1 MQIRDINRLLLI
13 NVSSIACIAALA
25 APAQAQTALAGAENS
40 APMLYEQSAQ
50 SRPVMVEDAPSI
62 VIRDDLTL
70 DDPPP
75 VGVFDNIVDVTG
87 VGQMTT
93 RPDQNTFGLG
103 LCTGTLINP
112 RTVIFAAHCVN
123 DQAAESYGF
132 ATGGTAI
139 AFGFSAD
146 NLPAVRR
153 WVGLDGGAANQTDV
167 DFNIYNVEQ
176 VWYDERSVP
185 LGFLEADVALATL
198 DTHADGVPTWTLLFS
213 PLREETHGVING
225 YGARGLGPDGSNL
238 GIDFRRR
245 IAENMI
251 SSASSL
257 DDRNNFLFGPDDPAL
272 PQTLYNTDFDSPDG
286 EAVFDPENGRF
297 DFDLYDGAALPR
309 EGTTAGGDSGSAL
322 VADELF
328 DIPVITSVLSGGS
341 RFFGSEDDPN
351 PELTFQPFSS
361 YGTQSFY
368 QPLYLFWDQIVAN
381 NSYVYA
387 SSRTGTRNWMNPRHW
402 VQDMDPSYGISVD
415 GELVNALPG
424 FEAQG
429 VTGDTPKFGN
439 VCFLDD
445 CLDLSTLSVD
455 FDEGTPNSVFIEGGP
470 GSRNFVPNN
479 VVADPS
485 AGVRARYYEVTLA
498 AAGATRLR
506 DDVTIDR
513 LNLEGAARLDI
524 RRRGNLKVWGD
535 YTQTGGWLD
544 LRGTLTTGEAFLGA
558 GLLTGTG
565 LFDPTFLTSVN
576 GSIAPG
582 LDFGDTGKLT
592 IAGDVILAS
601 GTLSIFDVGRSGNDK
616 LAVLG
621 DDDNPGIISL
631 GGTAAVI
638 NAFGRNSARFGQT
651 FEIITA
657 EGGVENTFDDVVGRI
672 GVLYPE
678 LIYGPDNVT
687 ARMRAIRFSDFFG
700 SNGVSNPFSL
710 AFGNALDGARR
721 NSYNDLADV
730 YGLIDVMEV
739 GQLNATFQSLS
750 ATQAGRTT
758 TLDQQQ
764 GYAMRSLVSDRLSLL
779 SAKQGVKGKIR
790 IIGAPGVLN
799 NRHLT
804 NSTAS
809 QMSFAGN
816 YQSSDWNAVALPE
829 NMSGFMSAGYNQSA
843 LAFSG
848 NGTEDQ
854 QGSWHIAM
862 GLEFALDD
870 RTNFGTAFGYAD
882 GAQQVGG
889 SLANVETNQASVYGS
904 YDLGRSFYLGG
915 QASIGYSRI
924 DSTSRLSAGLSQNNL
939 NTNSLTFATEIEAGY
954 NIDMDGLTLTPRASI
969 GYSSYAVSG
978 FRDGAGDL
986 ALAVDD
992 ISRSGVDAKV
1002 GLKLSGSSKLG
1013 FASGWSFHPEM
1024 KVDYVNRLS
1033 GNDTNFLVRFLD
1045 AENVALALPIGLQD
1059 SSYGEVKGGFQFTNG
1074 PLSIGGALESR
1085 IGQQIYR
1092 DDRAVVNMSVRF

>member
-1 MQIRDINRLLLI
+1 MQIRSSTQFLLI
-13 NVSSIACIAALA
+13 SASSIACIAAIA
-25 APAQAQTALAGAENS
+25 APVHAQTALTIADD
-40 APMLYEQSAQ
+40 SAQ
-50 SRPVMVEDAPSI
+50 SRPVLVENAPKI

-87 VGQMTT
+87 VGQMTV
-93 RPDQNTFGLG
+93 RPDQNTTSLG

-123 DQAAESYGF
+123 SQAANSYGF

-153 WVGLDGGAANQTDV
+153 WVGLDGGIANQTDV

-176 VWYDERSVP
+176 VWYDERSLA
-185 LGFLEADVALATL
+185 LGQELSFLEADVALATL

-213 PLREETHGVING
+213 PLTEETHGVING
-225 YGARGLGPDGSNL
+225 YGARGLGANGSDL

-257 DDRNNFLFGPDDPAL
+257 DDRNNFLFGPGDPNL
-272 PQTLYNTDFDSPDG
+272 PQTLYNTDFDSPAGQD
-286 EAVFDPENGRF
+286 AFDDTNGLF

-328 DIPVITSVLSGGS
+328 DKPVITSVLSGGS
-341 RFFGSEDDPN
+341 RFFGDDPN
-351 PELTFQPFSS
+351 DPLTFQQFSS

-387 SSRTGTRNWMNPRHW
+387 SSRSGTRNWLNPRHW
-402 VQDMDPSYGISVD
+402 MQDMDPNYGISVE

-424 FEAQG
+424 FEAPG

-439 VCFLDD
+439 ICFLDD
-445 CLDLSTLSVD
+445 CLDLSTLSVE
-455 FDEGTPNSVFIEGGP
+455 FDEGTPNSVSIEGGP

-485 AGVRARYYEVTLA
+485 ADVRARYFEVTLA
-498 AAGATRLR
+498 ASGATRLR

-513 LNLEGAARLDI
+513 LNIEGAARLDI

-544 LRGTLTTGEAFLGA
+544 LRGTLTTGEAFLGT
-558 GLLTGTG
+558 GLLTGDG
-565 LFDPTFLTSVN
+565 FFDPTYLTSVN

-582 LDFGDTGKLT
+582 RDFGDTGTLT

-616 LAVLG
+616 LVVIG
-621 DDDNPGIISL
+621 DADNDGIISL

-638 NAFGRNSARFGQT
+638 NEFGRASARFGQT
-651 FEIITA
+651 FEIVTA
-657 EGGVENTFDDVVGRI
+657 EGGVENAFDDVVGRI

-678 LIYGPDNVT
+678 LIYGPNNVT
-687 ARMRAIRFSDFFG
+687 ARMRVIRFSDFFN
-700 SNGVSNPFSL
+700 SNGVTNPFSL
-710 AFGNALDGARR
+710 AFGNALDSARGS
-721 NSYNDLADV
+721 SYSDLADV
-730 YGLIDVMEV
+730 YGLIDVMEA
-739 GQLNATFQSLS
+739 GELNATFQSLS

-764 GYAMRSLVSDRLSLL
+764 VSAMRSLVSDRLSLL
-779 SAKQGVKGKIR
+779 GATQGVKGKIR

-799 NRHLT
+799 SRGLT
-804 NSTAS
+804 NSSAS
-809 QMSFAGN
+809 QLSFAGN
-816 YQSSDWNAVALPE
+816 YQSSSWNAVQLPE
-829 NMSGFMSAGYNQSA
+829 NMSGFMSAGYNQST
-843 LAFSG
+843 LAFGG
-848 NGTEDQ
+848 NGSQDR

-862 GLEFALDD
+862 GLEFGLND
-870 RTNFGTAFGYAD
+870 RTTLGTAFGYAD
-882 GAQQVGG
+882 GAQQVSG
-889 SLANVETNQASVYGS
+889 SLANVETNQASVYGN
-904 YDLGRSFYLGG
+904 YRLGGNFYIGG
-915 QASIGYSRI
+915 QASMSHSRI
-924 DSTSRLSAGLSQNNL
+924 GSESRITGGTSLSNL
-939 NTNSLTFATEIEAGY
+939 NTNSLAFASEIEVGY
-954 NIDMDGLTLTPRASI
+954 NIDMDGLLLTPRASI
-969 GYSSYAVSG
+969 GYSSYNVDG
-978 FRDGAGDL
+978 FRDNAGSL
-986 ALAVDD
+986 AMAVDE
-992 ISRSGVDAKV
+992 ISRSGLEAKV
-1002 GLKLSGSSKLG
+1002 GLKISGSTKMG
-1013 FASGWSFHPEM
+1013 YASGWSFQPEM
-1024 KVDYVNRLS
+1024 KLDYVNRIS
-1033 GNDTNFLVRFLD
+1033 GNDTNFSVRFLD
-1045 AENVALALPIGLQD
+1045 AENLPFALPIGLQD
-1059 SSYGEVKGGFQFTNG
+1059 ASYGEVKGGFSLTNG
-1074 PLSIGGALESR
+1074 PLSFGAAVESR

-1092 DDRAVVNMSVRF
+1092 DDRAVVNMAVRF

>member
-1 MQIRDINRLLLI
+1 MSSFIFARSLF
-13 NVSSIACIAALA
+13 VTASSIACVAALA
-25 APAQAQTALAGAENS
+25 VPAHAQSTSPAADEA
-40 APMLYEQSAQ
+40 AH
-50 SRPVMVEDAPSI
+50 SRPVAVENEAHI

-75 VGVFDNIVDVTG
+75 TGVFDNSVDVTG
-87 VGQMTT
+87 VGQMTV
-93 RPDQNTFGLG
+93 RGDQNSFGLG

-112 RTVIFAAHCVN
+112 RTVLFAAHCVN
-123 DQAAESYGF
+123 SRDADDYGF
-132 ATGGTAI
+132 ASGGTAI

-153 WVGLDGGAANQTDV
+153 WVGLDDGVANETDV

-198 DTHADGVPTWTLLFS
+198 DTHADGVPTWTVLFS

-225 YGARGLGPDGSNL
+225 YGARGLGPDGANL

-257 DDRNNFLFGPDDPAL
+257 DDRNNFLFGPGDPAL

-286 EAVFDPENGRF
+286 EAVFDSENGRF

-322 VADELF
+322 VADELY
-328 DIPVITSVLSGGS
+328 DKPVITSVLSGGS
-341 RFFGSEDDPN
+341 RFFGAEDDPDPAN
-351 PELTFQPFSS
+351 TFQPFSS

-381 NSYVYA
+381 NAYVYA
-387 SSRTGTRNWMNPRHW
+387 SSRAGTRNWLNPRHW
-402 VQDMDPSYGISVD
+402 VQDIDPNYAIDVD

-424 FEAQG
+424 FEAPG

-445 CLDLSTLSVD
+445 CQDLSTLSVEL
-455 FDEGTPNSVFIEGGP
+455 DEGAPNSVFIEGGP

-485 AGVRARYYEVTLA
+485 AGIRARYYEVTLA
-498 AAGATRLR
+498 ARGATRLR

-513 LNLEGAARLDI
+513 LSIEGAARLDI

-544 LRGTLTTGEAFLGA
+544 LRGTLTTGEAFLGV
-558 GLLTGTG
+558 GLLTGDG

-582 LDFGDTGKLT
+582 RNFGDTGTLT
-592 IAGDVILAS
+592 VAGDVILAS
-601 GTLSIFDVGRSGNDK
+601 GTLSIFDVGRRGGDK
-616 LAVLG
+616 LAVIG
-621 DDDNPGIISL
+621 DSDNPGIISL

-638 NAFGRNSARFGQT
+638 NKFGRASARFGQT
-651 FEIITA
+651 FEIVTA
-657 EGGVENTFDDVVGRI
+657 EGGVENSFDNVVGRI

-678 LIYGPDNVT
+678 LIYGPNNVT
-687 ARMRAIRFSDFFG
+687 ARMRAIRFSDFFNR
-700 SNGVSNPFSL
+700 NGVTNAFSL
-710 AFGNALDGARR
+710 AFGNALDDLRDR
-721 NSYNDLADV
+721 SFTDLANV
-730 YGLIDVMEV
+730 FGLIDVMEV
-739 GQLNATFQSLS
+739 GQLSATFQSLS
-750 ATQAGRTT
+750 ASQAGRTT

-764 GYAMRSLVSDRLSLL
+764 ASTLRNLVSDRLSLMGFNRE
-779 SAKQGVKGKIR
+779 AAGRIKIV
-790 IIGAPGVLN
+790 GAPGVLN
-799 NRHLT
+799 NRQLT
-804 NSTAS
+804 NSSAALL
-809 QMSFAGN
+809 SFAGN
-816 YQSSDWNAVALPE
+816 YKSSSWSAVQLPE

-843 LAFSG
+843 LAFGRSSS
-848 NGTEDQ
+848 EDR

-862 GLEFALDD
+862 GLELDLDD
-870 RTNFGTAFGYAD
+870 RSSFGTAVGYAN
-882 GAQQVGG
+882 GAQEVSG
-889 SLANVETNQASVYGS
+889 SLANVATNQASVYGN
-904 YDLGRSFYLGG
+904 YRLDDNFYIGG
-915 QASIGYSRI
+915 QASMTHSRI
-924 DSTSRLSAGLSQNNL
+924 DSDHRISGATALTNL
-939 NTNSLTFATEIEAGY
+939 NTSSLTFASEIEAGY
-954 NIDMDGLTLTPRASI
+954 NIYADGLVLTPRASI
-969 GYSSYAVSG
+969 GYASYSVDG
-978 FRDGAGDL
+978 FRDATGDL
-986 ALAVDD
+986 GLAVDG
-992 ISRSGVDAKV
+992 IGRAGFEAKV
-1002 GLKLSGSSKLG
+1002 GFKISGQAKMRYASSWT
-1013 FASGWSFHPEM
+1013 FQPEM
-1024 KVDYVNRLS
+1024 KIDFVNRIS
-1033 GNDTNFLVRFLD
+1033 GNDTSFRLRFLE
-1045 AENVALALPIGLQD
+1045 AENLPFALPIGLQD
-1059 SSYGEVKGGFQFTNG
+1059 ASYGELKGGFSFANG
-1074 PLSIGGALESR
+1074 PLNIGAAVESR

-1092 DDRAVVNMSVRF
+1092 DNRAVLNMAVRF

>member
-1 MQIRDINRLLLI
+1 MSFSVFSRSLFITA
-13 NVSSIACIAALA
+13 SSTACLA
-25 APAQAQTALAGAENS
+25 GLAVPAQAQTGPSIADT
-40 APMLYEQSAQ
+40 SAQ
-50 SRPVMVEDAPSI
+50 SRPVMVENAPSI

-87 VGQMTT
+87 VGQMTV
-93 RPDQNTFGLG
+93 RPDQNTTGLG
-103 LCTGTLINP
+103 LCTGSLINP

-123 DQAAESYGF
+123 DQAADSYGF
-132 ATGGTAI
+132 ASGGTAI

-153 WVGLDGGAANQTDV
+153 WVGLDGGTANQTDV

-176 VWYDERSVP
+176 VWYDERSIP
-185 LGFLEADVALATL
+185 TGFLEADVALATL

-257 DDRNNFLFGPDDPAL
+257 DDRNNFLFGPGDPAL
-272 PQTLYNTDFDSPDG
+272 PQTLYNTDFDSPAG
-286 EAVFDPENGRF
+286 EAVFDPENGLF

-328 DIPVITSVLSGGS
+328 DKPVITSVLSGGS

-387 SSRTGTRNWMNPRHW
+387 SSRAGTRNWMNPRHW
-402 VQDMDPSYGISVD
+402 VQDMDPNYAISVD
-415 GELVNALPG
+415 GDLVNALPG

-445 CLDLSTLSVD
+445 CLDLSTLSVE
-455 FDEGTPNSVFIEGGP
+455 FDEGAPNSVFIEGGP

-485 AGVRARYYEVTLA
+485 AGVRARYFEVTLA
-498 AAGATRLR
+498 AIGATRLR

-544 LRGTLTTGEAFLGA
+544 LRGTLTTGEAFLGV
-558 GLLTGTG
+558 GLLTGNG

-582 LDFGDTGKLT
+582 RDFGDTGTLT

-601 GTLSIFDVGRSGNDK
+601 GTLSIFDVSRTGNDK

-621 DDDNPGIISL
+621 DADNLGIISL
-631 GGTAAVI
+631 GGTAAVV

-651 FEIITA
+651 FEIVTA

-678 LIYGPDNVT
+678 LIYGPNNVT
-687 ARMRAIRFSDFFG
+687 ARMRAIRFSDFFSG
-700 SNGVSNPFSL
+700 NGIINPFSL
-710 AFGNALDGARR
+710 AFASALDGARSS
-721 NSYNDLADV
+721 SYNDLSDV
-730 YGLIDVMEV
+730 FGLIDVMEAS
-739 GQLNATFQSLS
+739 QLSATFQNLS
-750 ATQAGRTT
+750 ASQAGRTT

-764 GYAMRSLVSDRLSLL
+764 GAAMRNLVSDRLSLL
-779 SAKQGVKGKIR
+779 GAKEGVKGKIR

-799 NRHLT
+799 SRELT
-804 NSTAS
+804 NSSAS
-809 QMSFAGN
+809 QLSFAGN
-816 YQSSDWNAVALPE
+816 YQSSNWNAVQLPE
-829 NMSGFMSAGYNQSA
+829 NMSGFMSAGYDQSA
-843 LAFSG
+843 LAFGG
-848 NGTEDQ
+848 NGAQDK

-862 GLEFALDD
+862 GLEFGLND
-870 RTNFGTAFGYAD
+870 RATLGTAFGYAD
-882 GAQQVGG
+882 GAQQVSG
-889 SLANVETNQASVYGS
+889 SLANVETNQASVYGN
-904 YDLGRSFYLGG
+904 YRLGGNFYIGG
-915 QASIGYSRI
+915 QASMSHSRI
-924 DSTSRLSAGLSQNNL
+924 DSDSRITGAVALSSLDTS
-939 NTNSLTFATEIEAGY
+939 SLTFASEVEAGY
-954 NIDMDGLTLTPRASI
+954 NIDVDGLLLTPRASI
-969 GYSSYAVSG
+969 GFSSYDVSG
-978 FRDGAGDL
+978 FRDSAGSL
-986 ALAVDD
+986 AMAVDE
-992 ISRSGVDAKV
+992 ISRSGLEAKV
-1002 GLKLSGSSKLG
+1002 GLKISGSTKMG
-1013 FASGWSFHPEM
+1013 FASGWSFQPEM
-1024 KVDYVNRLS
+1024 KLDYVNRIS
-1033 GNDTNFLVRFLD
+1033 GNDTNFSVRFLD
-1045 AENVALALPIGLQD
+1045 AENLPFALPIGLQD
-1059 SSYGEVKGGFQFTNG
+1059 ASYGEMKGGFNLTNG
-1074 PLSIGGALESR
+1074 PLSFGAAIETR
-1085 IGQQIYR
+1085 MGQQVFR

>member
-1 MQIRDINRLLLI
+1 MSFSVFSRSLFITA
-13 NVSSIACIAALA
+13 SSTACLA
-25 APAQAQTALAGAENS
+25 GLAVPAQAQTGPSIADT
-40 APMLYEQSAQ
+40 SAQ
-50 SRPVMVEDAPSI
+50 SRPVMVENAPSI

-87 VGQMTT
+87 VGQMTV
-93 RPDQNTFGLG
+93 RPDQNTTGLG
-103 LCTGTLINP
+103 LCTGSLINP

-123 DQAAESYGF
+123 DQAADSYGF
-132 ATGGTAI
+132 ASGGTAI

-153 WVGLDGGAANQTDV
+153 WVGLDGGTANQTDV

-176 VWYDERSVP
+176 VWYDERSIP
-185 LGFLEADVALATL
+185 TGFLEADVALATL

-257 DDRNNFLFGPDDPAL
+257 DDRNNFLFGPGDPAL
-272 PQTLYNTDFDSPDG
+272 PQTLYNTDFDSPAG
-286 EAVFDPENGRF
+286 EAVFDPENGLF

-328 DIPVITSVLSGGS
+328 DKPVITSVLSGGS

-387 SSRTGTRNWMNPRHW
+387 SSRAGTRNWMNPRHW
-402 VQDMDPSYGISVD
+402 VQDMDPNYAISVD
-415 GELVNALPG
+415 GDLVNALPG

-445 CLDLSTLSVD
+445 CLDLSTLSVE

-485 AGVRARYYEVTLA
+485 AGVRARYFEVTLA
-498 AAGATRLR
+498 AIGATRLR

-544 LRGTLTTGEAFLGA
+544 LRGTLTTGEAFLGV
-558 GLLTGTG
+558 GLLTGNG

-582 LDFGDTGKLT
+582 RDFGDTGTLT

-601 GTLSIFDVGRSGNDK
+601 GTLSIFDVSRTGNDK

-621 DDDNPGIISL
+621 DADNLGIISL
-631 GGTAAVI
+631 GGTAAVV

-651 FEIITA
+651 FEIVTA

-678 LIYGPDNVT
+678 LIYGPNNVT
-687 ARMRAIRFSDFFG
+687 ARMRAIRFSDFFSG
-700 SNGVSNPFSL
+700 NGIINPFSL
-710 AFGNALDGARR
+710 AFASALDGARSS
-721 NSYNDLADV
+721 SYNDLSDV
-730 YGLIDVMEV
+730 FGLIDVMEAS
-739 GQLNATFQSLS
+739 QLSATFQNLS
-750 ATQAGRTT
+750 ASQAGRTT

-764 GYAMRSLVSDRLSLL
+764 GAAMRNLVSDRLSLL
-779 SAKQGVKGKIR
+779 GAKEGVKGKIR

-799 NRHLT
+799 SRELT
-804 NSTAS
+804 NSSAS
-809 QMSFAGN
+809 QLSFAGN
-816 YQSSDWNAVALPE
+816 YQSSNWNAVQLPE
-829 NMSGFMSAGYNQSA
+829 NMSGFMSAGYDQSA
-843 LAFSG
+843 LAFGG
-848 NGTEDQ
+848 NGAQDK

-862 GLEFALDD
+862 GLEFGLND
-870 RTNFGTAFGYAD
+870 RATLGTAFGYAD
-882 GAQQVGG
+882 GAQQVSG
-889 SLANVETNQASVYGS
+889 SLANVETNQASVYGN
-904 YDLGRSFYLGG
+904 YRLGGNFYIGG
-915 QASIGYSRI
+915 QASMSHSRI
-924 DSTSRLSAGLSQNNL
+924 DSDSRITGAVALSSLDTS
-939 NTNSLTFATEIEAGY
+939 SLAFASEVEAGY
-954 NIDMDGLTLTPRASI
+954 NIDVDGLLLTPRASI
-969 GYSSYAVSG
+969 GFSSYDVNG
-978 FRDGAGDL
+978 FRDNAGSL
-986 ALAVDD
+986 AMAVDE
-992 ISRSGVDAKV
+992 ISRSGLEAKV
-1002 GLKLSGSSKLG
+1002 GLKISGSTKMG
-1013 FASGWSFHPEM
+1013 FASGWSFQPEM
-1024 KVDYVNRLS
+1024 KLDYVNRIS
-1033 GNDTNFLVRFLD
+1033 GNDTNFSVRFLD
-1045 AENVALALPIGLQD
+1045 AENLPFALPIGLQD
-1059 SSYGEVKGGFQFTNG
+1059 ASYGEMKGGFNLTNG
-1074 PLSIGGALESR
+1074 PLSFGAAIETR
-1085 IGQQIYR
+1085 MGQQVFR

>member
-1 MQIRDINRLLLI
+1 MQIRKPNRLLLL
-13 NVSSIACIAALA
+13 NVSTLACIAGLV
-25 APAQAQTALAGAENS
+25 APAQAQTTFTAAE
-40 APMLYEQSAQ
+40 ESAQ
-50 SRPVMVEDAPSI
+50 SRPVMVEDAPKI

-75 VGVFDNIVDVTG
+75 VGVFDNTVDVTG
-87 VGQMTT
+87 VGQMTV
-93 RPDQNTFGLG
+93 RGDQDSFGLG

-123 DQAAESYGF
+123 SRAAEDYGF
-132 ATGGTAI
+132 ASGGTAI

-146 NLPAVRR
+146 NRPAVRR
-153 WVGLDGGAANQTDV
+153 WVGFDDGVANQTDV

-176 VWYDERSVP
+176 VWYDERSIP
-185 LGFLEADVALATL
+185 TGFLEADVALATL

-213 PLREETHGVING
+213 PLREETHGIING
-225 YGARGLGPDGSNL
+225 YGARGLGPNGSDL

-257 DDRNNFLFGPDDPAL
+257 DDRNNFLFGPGDPNL
-272 PQTLYNTDFDSPDG
+272 PQTLYNIDFDSPDG
-286 EAVFDPENGRF
+286 EAVFDSENGRF

-328 DIPVITSVLSGGS
+328 DKPVITSVLSGGS
-341 RFFGSEDDPN
+341 RFFGNDDTDP
-351 PELTFQPFSS
+351 LTFQPFSS

-387 SSRTGTRNWMNPRHW
+387 SSRAGTRNWLNPRHW
-402 VQDMDPSYGISVD
+402 QQDIDPNYGISVD

-424 FEAQG
+424 FEAPG

-445 CLDLSTLSVD
+445 CLDLSTLSVE
-455 FDEGTPNSVFIEGGP
+455 FDEGTPNSIAIEGGP

-485 AGVRARYYEVTLA
+485 TGIRARYFEVTLA
-498 AAGATRLR
+498 ANGATRLR

-513 LNLEGAARLDI
+513 LNIEGAARLDI

-544 LRGTLTTGEAFLGA
+544 LRGTLTTGEAFLGT

-582 LDFGDTGKLT
+582 RDFGDTGTLT

-601 GTLSIFDVGRSGNDK
+601 GTLSIFDVGRTGNDK
-616 LAVLG
+616 LAVIG
-621 DDDNPGIISL
+621 DADNEGIISL

-638 NAFGRNSARFGQT
+638 NKFWRQSARFGQT

-657 EGGVENTFDDVVGRI
+657 EGGVENTFDEVVGRI

-687 ARMRAIRFSDFFG
+687 ARMRVIRFSDFFN
-700 SNGVSNPFSL
+700 SNGVTNPISL
-710 AFGNALDGARR
+710 AFGNALDSARGS
-721 NSYNDLADV
+721 SYNDLSNV
-730 YGLIDVMEV
+730 YGLIDVMEA
-739 GQLNATFQSLS
+739 GELNTTFQSLS
-750 ATQAGRTT
+750 AAQAGRTT

-764 GYAMRSLVSDRLSLL
+764 GSAMRNLVSDRLSLL
-779 SAKQGVKGKIR
+779 GAKQGVKGKIK

-799 NRHLT
+799 SRKLT
-804 NSTAS
+804 NSSAS
-809 QMSFAGN
+809 QLSFAGN
-816 YQSSDWNAVALPE
+816 YQSSNWNAVQLPE
-829 NMSGFMSAGYNQSA
+829 NMSGFMSAGYNQST
-843 LAFSG
+843 LAFGG
-848 NGTEDQ
+848 NGTDDR

-862 GLEFALDD
+862 GLEFGLND
-870 RTNFGTAFGYAD
+870 RTTFGTAFGYAD

-889 SLANVETNQASVYGS
+889 SLANVETNQASVYGN
-904 YDLGRSFYLGG
+904 YRLGGNFYVGG
-915 QASIGYSRI
+915 QASMSHSRI
-924 DSTSRLSAGLSQNNL
+924 GSDSRVSGGTALSNLS
-939 NTNSLTFATEIEAGY
+939 TNSLTFASEIEAGY
-954 NIDMDGLTLTPRASI
+954 NIDMDGLLLTPRASI
-969 GYSSYAVSG
+969 GYSSYSVDG
-978 FRDGAGDL
+978 FRDSAGSL
-986 ALAVDD
+986 AMAVDE
-992 ISRSGVDAKV
+992 ISRSGLEAKV
-1002 GLKLSGSSKLG
+1002 GLKISGSTNMG
-1013 FASGWSFHPEM
+1013 YASAWSFQPEM
-1024 KVDYVNRLS
+1024 KLDYVNRIS
-1033 GNDTNFLVRFLD
+1033 GNDTNFQVRFLD
-1045 AENVALALPIGLQD
+1045 AESLALALPIGLQD
-1059 SSYGEVKGGFQFTNG
+1059 ASYGEVKGGFSFTNG
-1074 PLSIGGALESR
+1074 PLSFGAAVESR

-1092 DDRAVVNMSVRF
+1092 DDRAVVNMAIRF

>member
-1 MQIRDINRLLLI
+1 MSFQTISRALFVT
-13 NVSSIACIAALA
+13 VSATACVAGLA
-25 APAQAQTALAGAENS
+25 TTAQAQTELNAAEN
-40 APMLYEQSAQ
+40 SAQ
-50 SRPVMVEDAPSI
+50 SRPVMVENAPSI

-75 VGVFDNIVDVTG
+75 IGVFDNTVDVTG

-93 RPDQNTFGLG
+93 RPDQNSFGLG

-112 RTVIFAAHCVN
+112 RTVLFAAHCVN

-146 NLPAVRR
+146 NRPAVRR
-153 WVGLDGGAANQTDV
+153 WVGLDGGVANQTDV

-176 VWYDERSVP
+176 VWYDERSIP
-185 LGFLEADVALATL
+185 TGFLEADVALATL
-198 DTHADGVPTWTLLFS
+198 DTHADGVPTWTMLFS
-213 PLREETHGVING
+213 PLREETHGIING

-257 DDRNNFLFGPDDPAL
+257 DDRNNFLFGPGDPAL

-286 EAVFDPENGRF
+286 QDAFDPNNGRF

-328 DIPVITSVLSGGS
+328 DTPVITSVLSGGS
-341 RFFGSEDDPN
+341 RFFGNDPEDP
-351 PELTFQPFSS
+351 LTFQPFSS

-387 SSRTGTRNWMNPRHW
+387 SSRPGTRNWMNPRHW
-402 VQDMDPSYGISVD
+402 VQDLDPNYGINVD
-415 GELVNALPG
+415 GELVNGLPG
-424 FEAQG
+424 FEAPG

-445 CLDLSTLSVD
+445 CLDLSTLSVE

-479 VVADPS
+479 VVANPT

-498 AAGATRLR
+498 ANGATRLR

-513 LNLEGAARLDI
+513 LNIEGGARLDI

-544 LRGTLTTGEAFLGA
+544 LRGTLTTGEAFLGV
-558 GLLTGTG
+558 GLLTGNG

-582 LDFGDTGKLT
+582 RGFGDRGTLT

-601 GTLSIFDVGRSGNDK
+601 GTLAIFDVSRRGNDK
-616 LAVLG
+616 LAVIG
-621 DDDNPGIISL
+621 DDDNDGIISL
-631 GGTAAVI
+631 GGTAAVV
-638 NAFGRNSARFGQT
+638 NAFGRRSARFGQT

-657 EGGVENTFDDVVGRI
+657 EGGVENTFDEVVGRI

-678 LIYGPDNVT
+678 LIYGPNNVT
-687 ARMRAIRFSDFFG
+687 ARMRALRFSDFFND
-700 SNGVSNPFSL
+700 SGVTNPFAL
-710 AFGNALDGARR
+710 AFGRALDGARGR
-721 NSYNDLADV
+721 SYSDLSNV
-730 YGLIDVMEV
+730 YGLIDVMEAS
-739 GQLNATFQSLS
+739 QLSATFQSLS

-764 GYAMRSLVSDRLSLL
+764 SSAMRSLVSDRLSLL
-779 SAKQGVKGKIR
+779 GAKEGVKGKIR

-799 NRHLT
+799 NRELT
-804 NSTAS
+804 NSSAS
-809 QMSFAGN
+809 QLSFAGN
-816 YQSSDWNAVALPE
+816 YQSSSWNAVQLPE
-829 NMSGFMSAGYNQSA
+829 NMSGFMSAGYNQST
-843 LAFSG
+843 LAFGG
-848 NGTEDQ
+848 NGTQDR

-862 GLEFALDD
+862 GLEFGLDD
-870 RTNFGTAFGYAD
+870 RSTIGTAFGYAD
-882 GAQQVGG
+882 GAQQVSG
-889 SLANVETNQASVYGS
+889 SLANVETNQASVYGN
-904 YDLGRSFYLGG
+904 YRLGGNFYIGG
-915 QASIGYSRI
+915 QASMSHSRI
-924 DSTSRLSAGLSQNNL
+924 DSDSRISGGATLNNL
-939 NTNSLTFATEIEAGY
+939 KTSSLAFASEIEAGY
-954 NIDMDGLTLTPRASI
+954 NIDVDGLMLTPRASI
-969 GYSSYAVSG
+969 GYSSYSVNG
-978 FRDGAGDL
+978 FRDNAGSL
-986 ALAVDD
+986 AMAVDE
-992 ISRSGVDAKV
+992 ISRSGLEAKV
-1002 GLKLSGSSKLG
+1002 GLKVSGSAKMG
-1013 FASGWSFHPEM
+1013 FASGWTFQPEM
-1024 KVDYVNRLS
+1024 KLDYVNRIS
-1033 GNDTNFLVRFLD
+1033 GNDTNFSVRFLD
-1045 AENVALALPIGLQD
+1045 AENLPFALPIGLQD
-1059 SSYGEVKGGFQFTNG
+1059 ASYGEMKGGFSFANG
-1074 PLSIGGALESR
+1074 PLSFGAAVESR
-1085 IGQQIYR
+1085 IGQQVYR
-1092 DDRAVVNMSVRF
+1092 DDRAVVNMSIRF

>member
-1 MQIRDINRLLLI
+1 
-13 NVSSIACIAALA
+13 
-25 APAQAQTALAGAENS
+25 
-40 APMLYEQSAQ
+40 
-50 SRPVMVEDAPSI
+50 MVENAPSI

-87 VGQMTT
+87 VGQMTV
-93 RPDQNTFGLG
+93 RPDQNTTGLG
-103 LCTGTLINP
+103 LCTGSLINP

-123 DQAAESYGF
+123 DQAADSYGF
-132 ATGGTAI
+132 ASGGTAI

-153 WVGLDGGAANQTDV
+153 WVGLDGGTANQTDV

-176 VWYDERSVP
+176 VWYDERSIP
-185 LGFLEADVALATL
+185 TGFLEADVALATL

-257 DDRNNFLFGPDDPAL
+257 DDRNNFLFGPGDPAL
-272 PQTLYNTDFDSPDG
+272 PQTLYNTDFDSPAG
-286 EAVFDPENGRF
+286 EAVFDPENGLF

-328 DIPVITSVLSGGS
+328 DKPVITSVLSGGS

-387 SSRTGTRNWMNPRHW
+387 SSRAGTRNWMNPRHW
-402 VQDMDPSYGISVD
+402 VQDMDPNYAISVD
-415 GELVNALPG
+415 GDLVNALPG

-445 CLDLSTLSVD
+445 CLDLSTLSVE

-485 AGVRARYYEVTLA
+485 AGVRARYFEVTLA
-498 AAGATRLR
+498 AIGATRLR

-544 LRGTLTTGEAFLGA
+544 LRGTLTTGEAFLGV
-558 GLLTGTG
+558 GLLTGNG

-582 LDFGDTGKLT
+582 RDFGDTGTLT

-601 GTLSIFDVGRSGNDK
+601 GTLSIFDVSRTGNDK

-621 DDDNPGIISL
+621 DADNLGIISL
-631 GGTAAVI
+631 GGTAAVV

-651 FEIITA
+651 FEIVTA

-678 LIYGPDNVT
+678 LIYGPNNVT
-687 ARMRAIRFSDFFG
+687 ARMRAIRFSDFFSG
-700 SNGVSNPFSL
+700 NGIINPFSL
-710 AFGNALDGARR
+710 AFASALDGARSS
-721 NSYNDLADV
+721 SYNDLSDV
-730 YGLIDVMEV
+730 FGLIDVMEAS
-739 GQLNATFQSLS
+739 QLSATFQNLS
-750 ATQAGRTT
+750 ASQAGRTT

-764 GYAMRSLVSDRLSLL
+764 GAAMRNLVSDRLSLL
-779 SAKQGVKGKIR
+779 GAKEGVKGKIR

-799 NRHLT
+799 SRELT
-804 NSTAS
+804 NSSAS
-809 QMSFAGN
+809 QLSFAGN
-816 YQSSDWNAVALPE
+816 YQSSNWNAVQLPE
-829 NMSGFMSAGYNQSA
+829 NMSGFMSAGYDQSA
-843 LAFSG
+843 LAFGG
-848 NGTEDQ
+848 NGAQDK

-862 GLEFALDD
+862 GLEFGLND
-870 RTNFGTAFGYAD
+870 RATLGTAFGYAD
-882 GAQQVGG
+882 GAQQVSG
-889 SLANVETNQASVYGS
+889 SLANVETNQASVYGN
-904 YDLGRSFYLGG
+904 YRLGGNFYIGG
-915 QASIGYSRI
+915 QASMSHSRI
-924 DSTSRLSAGLSQNNL
+924 DSDSRITGAVALSSLDTS
-939 NTNSLTFATEIEAGY
+939 SLAFASEVEAGY
-954 NIDMDGLTLTPRASI
+954 NIDVDGLLLTPRASI
-969 GYSSYAVSG
+969 GFSSYDVNG
-978 FRDGAGDL
+978 FRDNAGSL
-986 ALAVDD
+986 AMAVDE
-992 ISRSGVDAKV
+992 ISRSGLEAKV
-1002 GLKLSGSSKLG
+1002 GLKISGSTKMG
-1013 FASGWSFHPEM
+1013 FASGWSFQPEM
-1024 KVDYVNRLS
+1024 KLDYVNRIS
-1033 GNDTNFLVRFLD
+1033 GNDTNFSVRFLD
-1045 AENVALALPIGLQD
+1045 AENLPFALPIGLQD
-1059 SSYGEVKGGFQFTNG
+1059 ASYGEMKGGFNLTNG
-1074 PLSIGGALESR
+1074 PLSFGAAIETR
-1085 IGQQIYR
+1085 MGQQVFR

>member
-1 MQIRDINRLLLI
+1 MSNSIISRSLFITA
-13 NVSSIACIAALA
+13 SSIACVAGLA
-25 APAQAQTALAGAENS
+25 VSAHAQTSEVTAEN
-40 APMLYEQSAQ
+40 SAQ
-50 SRPVMVEDAPSI
+50 SRPVMVENTPNI

-75 VGVFDNIVDVTG
+75 VGVFDNTVDVTG
-87 VGQMTT
+87 VGQMTV
-93 RPDQNTFGLG
+93 RPDQGSFGLG

-123 DQAAESYGF
+123 SQAASDYGF
-132 ATGGTAI
+132 ASGGTAI

-153 WVGLDGGAANQTDV
+153 WVGLDDGVANETDV

-176 VWYDERSVP
+176 VWYDERSLA
-185 LGFLEADVALATL
+185 LGQALSFLEADVALATL

-257 DDRNNFLFGPDDPAL
+257 DDRNNFLFGPDDPNL
-272 PQTLYNTDFDSPDG
+272 PQTLYNTDFDSPEG
-286 EAVFDPENGRF
+286 EAVFDSENGRF

-328 DIPVITSVLSGGS
+328 DKPVITSVLSGGS

-387 SSRTGTRNWMNPRHW
+387 SSRAGTRNWMNPNHW
-402 VQDMDPSYGISVD
+402 VQDMDPNYGISVD

-424 FEAQG
+424 FEAPG

-445 CLDLSTLSVD
+445 CLDLSTLSVEL
-455 FDEGTPNSVFIEGGP
+455 DEGTPNSVFIEGGP

-485 AGVRARYYEVTLA
+485 ADIRARYYEVTLA
-498 AAGATRLR
+498 ASGATRLR

-513 LNLEGAARLDI
+513 LNIEGAARLDI

-544 LRGTLTTGEAFLGA
+544 LRGTLTTGEAFLGV
-558 GLLTGTG
+558 GLITGNG

-582 LDFGDTGKLT
+582 RNFGDRGTLT

-601 GTLSIFDVGRSGNDK
+601 GTLAIFDVSRRGNDK
-616 LAVLG
+616 LAVIG
-621 DDDNPGIISL
+621 DADNSGIISL
-631 GGTAAVI
+631 GGTAAVV

-657 EGGVENTFDDVVGRI
+657 EGGVEETFDDVVGRI

-678 LIYGPDNVT
+678 LIYGPNNVT
-687 ARMRAIRFSDFFG
+687 ARMRAIRFSDFF
-700 SNGVSNPFSL
+700 SSSGVTDPFSL
-710 AFGNALDGARR
+710 AFGSALDGARG
-721 NSYNDLADV
+721 NSYADLSNV
-730 YGLIDVMEV
+730 FGLIDVMEAD
-739 GQLNATFQSLS
+739 QLSATFQSLS
-750 ATQAGRTT
+750 ASQAGRTT

-764 GYAMRSLVSDRLSLL
+764 GATMRNLVTDRLSLL
-779 SAKQGVKGKIR
+779 GASEGVKGKIK

-799 NRHLT
+799 SRQLT
-804 NSTAS
+804 NSSAS
-809 QMSFAGN
+809 QLSFAGN
-816 YQSSDWNAVALPE
+816 YQSSNWNAVQLPE

-843 LAFSG
+843 LAFGG
-848 NGTEDQ
+848 NSAQDR

-862 GLEFALDD
+862 GLEFGLDD
-870 RTNFGTAFGYAD
+870 RTTFGTAFGYAD
-882 GAQQVGG
+882 GAQQVSG
-889 SLANVETNQASVYGS
+889 SLANVETNQASVYGN
-904 YDLGRSFYLGG
+904 YRLGGNFYIGG
-915 QASIGYSRI
+915 QASMSHSRI
-924 DSTSRLSAGLSQNNL
+924 GSDSRISSGTALSSLDTS
-939 NTNSLTFATEIEAGY
+939 SLTFASEIEAGY
-954 NIDMDGLTLTPRASI
+954 NIDVDGLLLTPRASI
-969 GYSSYAVSG
+969 GYSSYSVDG
-978 FRDGAGDL
+978 FRDNAGSL
-986 ALAVDD
+986 AMAVDE
-992 ISRSGVDAKV
+992 ISRAGLEAKV
-1002 GLKLSGSSKLG
+1002 GLKISGSTKMG
-1013 FASGWSFHPEM
+1013 FASGWSFQPEM
-1024 KVDYVNRLS
+1024 KVDYVNRIS
-1033 GNDTNFLVRFLD
+1033 GNDTDFSVRFLD
-1045 AENVALALPIGLQD
+1045 AENLPFALPIGLQD
-1059 SSYGEVKGGFQFTNG
+1059 ASYGEMKGGFKLTNG
-1074 PLSIGGALESR
+1074 PLSFGAAVESR
-1085 IGQQIYR
+1085 LGQQVYR
-1092 DDRAVVNMSVRF
+1092 DDRAVVNMAVRF

>member
-1 MQIRDINRLLLI
+1 MSFSVFSRSLFITA
-13 NVSSIACIAALA
+13 SSTACLA
-25 APAQAQTALAGAENS
+25 GLAVPAQAQTGPSIADT
-40 APMLYEQSAQ
+40 SAQ
-50 SRPVMVEDAPSI
+50 SRPVMVENAPSI

-87 VGQMTT
+87 VGQMTV
-93 RPDQNTFGLG
+93 RPDQNTTGLG
-103 LCTGTLINP
+103 LCTGSLINP

-123 DQAAESYGF
+123 DQAADSYGF
-132 ATGGTAI
+132 ASGGTAI

-153 WVGLDGGAANQTDV
+153 WVGLDGGTANQTDV

-176 VWYDERSVP
+176 VWYDERSIP
-185 LGFLEADVALATL
+185 TGFLEADVALATL

-257 DDRNNFLFGPDDPAL
+257 DDRNNFLFGPGDPAL
-272 PQTLYNTDFDSPDG
+272 PQTLYNTDFDSPAG
-286 EAVFDPENGRF
+286 EAVFDPENGLF

-328 DIPVITSVLSGGS
+328 DKPVITSVLSGGS

-387 SSRTGTRNWMNPRHW
+387 SSRAGTRNWMNPRHW
-402 VQDMDPSYGISVD
+402 VQDMDPNYAISVD
-415 GELVNALPG
+415 GDLVNALPG

-445 CLDLSTLSVD
+445 CLDLSTLSVE

-498 AAGATRLR
+498 ANGATRLR

-513 LNLEGAARLDI
+513 LNIQGAARLDI

-544 LRGTLTTGEAFLGA
+544 LRGTLTTGEAFLGV
-558 GLLTGTG
+558 GLLTGNG

-582 LDFGDTGKLT
+582 RDFGDTGTLT

-601 GTLSIFDVGRSGNDK
+601 GTLSIFDVSRTGNDK

-621 DDDNPGIISL
+621 DADNLGIISL
-631 GGTAAVI
+631 GGTAAVV

-651 FEIITA
+651 FEIVTA

-678 LIYGPDNVT
+678 LIYGPNNVT
-687 ARMRAIRFSDFFG
+687 ARMRAIRFSDFFSG
-700 SNGVSNPFSL
+700 NGIINPFSL
-710 AFGNALDGARR
+710 AFASALDGARSS
-721 NSYNDLADV
+721 SYNDLSDV
-730 YGLIDVMEV
+730 FGLIDVMEAS
-739 GQLNATFQSLS
+739 QLSATFQNLS
-750 ATQAGRTT
+750 ASQAGRTT

-764 GYAMRSLVSDRLSLL
+764 GAAMRNLVSDRLSLL
-779 SAKQGVKGKIR
+779 GAKEGVKGKIR
-790 IIGAPGVLN
+790 IIGAPGVLSS
-799 NRHLT
+799 RELT
-804 NSTAS
+804 NSSAS
-809 QMSFAGN
+809 QLSFAGN
-816 YQSSDWNAVALPE
+816 YQSSNWNAVQLPE
-829 NMSGFMSAGYNQSA
+829 NMSGFMSAGYDQSA
-843 LAFSG
+843 LAFGG
-848 NGTEDQ
+848 NGAQDK

-862 GLEFALDD
+862 GLEFGLND
-870 RTNFGTAFGYAD
+870 RATLGTAFGYAD
-882 GAQQVGG
+882 GAQQVSG
-889 SLANVETNQASVYGS
+889 SLANVETNQASVYGN
-904 YDLGRSFYLGG
+904 YRLGGNFYIGG
-915 QASIGYSRI
+915 QASMSHSRI
-924 DSTSRLSAGLSQNNL
+924 DSDSRITGAVALSSLDTS
-939 NTNSLTFATEIEAGY
+939 SLTFASEVEAGY
-954 NIDMDGLTLTPRASI
+954 NIDVDGLLLTPRASI
-969 GYSSYAVSG
+969 GFSSYDVSG
-978 FRDGAGDL
+978 FRDSAGSL
-986 ALAVDD
+986 AMAVDE
-992 ISRSGVDAKV
+992 ISRSGLEAKV
-1002 GLKLSGSSKLG
+1002 GLKISGSTKMG
-1013 FASGWSFHPEM
+1013 FASGWSFQPEM
-1024 KVDYVNRLS
+1024 KLDYVNRIS
-1033 GNDTNFLVRFLD
+1033 GNDTNFSVRFLD
-1045 AENVALALPIGLQD
+1045 AENLPFALPIGLQD
-1059 SSYGEVKGGFQFTNG
+1059 ASYGEMKGGFNLTNG
-1074 PLSIGGALESR
+1074 PLSFGAAIETR
-1085 IGQQIYR
+1085 MGQQVFR

>member
-1 MQIRDINRLLLI
+1 MKIRKSNRFLLL
-13 NVSSIACIAALA
+13 NVSSLACLA
-25 APAQAQTALAGAENS
+25 GMVAPAQAQATFTIADE
-40 APMLYEQSAQ
+40 SAQ
-50 SRPVMVEDAPSI
+50 SRPVMVEDAPKI

-75 VGVFDNIVDVTG
+75 VGVFDNTVDVTG
-87 VGQMTT
+87 VGQMTV
-93 RPDQNTFGLG
+93 RGDQSSTSLG

-123 DQAAESYGF
+123 SRAAEDYGF
-132 ATGGTAI
+132 ASGGTAI

-146 NLPAVRR
+146 NRPAVRR
-153 WVGLDGGAANQTDV
+153 WVGLDDGVANQTDV

-176 VWYDERSVP
+176 VWYDERSIP
-185 LGFLEADVALATL
+185 TGFLEADVALATL

-257 DDRNNFLFGPDDPAL
+257 DDRNNFLFGPGDPNL

-286 EAVFDPENGRF
+286 EAAFDSENGRF

-328 DIPVITSVLSGGS
+328 DKPVITSVLSGGS

-381 NSYVYA
+381 NSYVYT
-387 SSRTGTRNWMNPRHW
+387 SSRAGTRNWLNPRHW
-402 VQDMDPSYGISVD
+402 QQDIDPNYGISVD

-424 FEAQG
+424 FEAPG
-429 VTGDTPKFGN
+429 ITGDTPKFGN

-445 CLDLSTLSVD
+445 CLDLSTLSVE
-455 FDEGTPNSVFIEGGP
+455 FDEGTPNSIAIEGGP

-485 AGVRARYYEVTLA
+485 AGVRARYFEVTLA
-498 AAGATRLR
+498 ANGATRLR

-513 LNLEGAARLDI
+513 LNIEGAARLDI

-544 LRGTLTTGEAFLGA
+544 LRGTLTTGEAFLGT
-558 GLLTGTG
+558 GFLTGTG

-582 LDFGDTGKLT
+582 RDFGDTGTLT

-601 GTLSIFDVGRSGNDK
+601 GTLAIFDVGRTGNDK
-616 LAVLG
+616 LAVIG
-621 DDDNPGIISL
+621 DADNDGIISL

-638 NAFGRNSARFGQT
+638 NKFGRQSARFGQT

-687 ARMRAIRFSDFFG
+687 ARMRVIRFSDFFN
-700 SNGVSNPFSL
+700 SNGVTNPFSL
-710 AFGNALDGARR
+710 AFGNALDSARGS
-721 NSYNDLADV
+721 SYNDLSNV
-730 YGLIDVMEV
+730 YGLIDVMEA
-739 GQLNATFQSLS
+739 GELNTTFQSLS
-750 ATQAGRTT
+750 AAQAGRTT

-764 GYAMRSLVSDRLSLL
+764 GSAMRSLVSDRLSLL
-779 SAKQGVKGKIR
+779 GATQGVKGKIK

-799 NRHLT
+799 SRELT

-809 QMSFAGN
+809 QLSFAGN
-816 YQSSDWNAVALPE
+816 YQSSNWNAVQLPE
-829 NMSGFMSAGYNQSA
+829 NMSGFMSAGYNQST
-843 LAFSG
+843 LAFGG
-848 NGTEDQ
+848 NGTNDR

-862 GLEFALDD
+862 GLEFGLND
-870 RTNFGTAFGYAD
+870 RTTFGTAFGYAD
-882 GAQQVGG
+882 GAQQVSG
-889 SLANVETNQASVYGS
+889 SLANVETNQASVYGN
-904 YDLGRSFYLGG
+904 YRLGGNFYIGG
-915 QASIGYSRI
+915 QASMSHSRI
-924 DSTSRLSAGLSQNNL
+924 GSDSRVNGATALSNL
-939 NTNSLTFATEIEAGY
+939 NTNSLTFASEIEAGY
-954 NIDMDGLTLTPRASI
+954 NIDMDGLLLTPRASI
-969 GYSSYAVSG
+969 GYSSYSVDG
-978 FRDGAGDL
+978 FRDSAGSL
-986 ALAVDD
+986 AMAVDE
-992 ISRSGVDAKV
+992 INRSGLEAKV
-1002 GLKLSGSSKLG
+1002 GLKISGSTRMG
-1013 FASGWSFHPEM
+1013 YASGWSFQPEM
-1024 KVDYVNRLS
+1024 KLDYVNRIS
-1033 GNDTNFLVRFLD
+1033 GNDTNFQVRFLD
-1045 AENVALALPIGLQD
+1045 AESLALALPIGLQD
-1059 SSYGEVKGGFQFTNG
+1059 ASYGEVKGGFSFANG
-1074 PLSIGGALESR
+1074 PLSFGAAVESR

-1092 DDRAVVNMSVRF
+1092 DDRAVVNMAIRF

>member
-1 MQIRDINRLLLI
+1 MSFSVFSRSLF
-13 NVSSIACIAALA
+13 VTASSTACLA
-25 APAQAQTALAGAENS
+25 GLAVPAQAQTGPSIADT
-40 APMLYEQSAQ
+40 SAQ
-50 SRPVMVEDAPSI
+50 SRPIMVENAPSI

-87 VGQMTT
+87 VGQMTV
-93 RPDQNTFGLG
+93 RPDQNTTGLG

-123 DQAAESYGF
+123 DQSAESYGF
-132 ATGGTAI
+132 ASGGTAI

-146 NLPAVRR
+146 NRPAVRR
-153 WVGLDGGAANQTDV
+153 WVGLDGGTANQTDV

-176 VWYDERSVP
+176 VWYDERSIP
-185 LGFLEADVALATL
+185 TGFLEADVALATL

-272 PQTLYNTDFDSPDG
+272 PQTLYNTDFDSPAG
-286 EAVFDPENGRF
+286 EAVFDPENGLF

-328 DIPVITSVLSGGS
+328 DKPVITSVLSGGS

-387 SSRTGTRNWMNPRHW
+387 SSRAGTRNWMNPRHW
-402 VQDMDPSYGISVD
+402 VQDMDPNYGINVD

-424 FEAQG
+424 FEAPG

-445 CLDLSTLSVD
+445 CLDLSTLSVE

-498 AAGATRLR
+498 ASGATRLR

-513 LNLEGAARLDI
+513 LNIEGAARLDI
-524 RRRGNLKVWGD
+524 RRRGSLKVWGD

-544 LRGTLTTGEAFLGA
+544 LRGTLTTGEAFLGV
-558 GLLTGTG
+558 GLLTGNG

-582 LDFGDTGKLT
+582 RNFGDTGTLT

-601 GTLSIFDVGRSGNDK
+601 GTLSIFDVNRSGNDK

-621 DDDNPGIISL
+621 DADNLGIISL
-631 GGTAAVI
+631 GGTAAVV

-651 FEIITA
+651 FEIVTA

-678 LIYGPDNVT
+678 LIYGPNNVT
-687 ARMRAIRFSDFFG
+687 ARMRAIRFSDFFSG
-700 SNGVSNPFSL
+700 NGIINPFSL
-710 AFGNALDGARR
+710 AFASALDGARSS
-721 NSYNDLADV
+721 SYNDLSDV
-730 YGLIDVMEV
+730 FGLIDVMEAS
-739 GQLNATFQSLS
+739 QLSATFQNLS
-750 ATQAGRTT
+750 ASQAGRTT

-764 GYAMRSLVSDRLSLL
+764 GTAMRNLVSDRLSLL
-779 SAKQGVKGKIR
+779 GAKEGVKGKIR

-799 NRHLT
+799 SRELT
-804 NSTAS
+804 NSSAS
-809 QMSFAGN
+809 QLSFAGN
-816 YQSSDWNAVALPE
+816 YQSSDWNAVQLPE
-829 NMSGFMSAGYNQSA
+829 NMSGFMSAGYDQSA
-843 LAFSG
+843 LAFGG
-848 NGTEDQ
+848 NGAQDK

-862 GLEFALDD
+862 GLEFGLDD
-870 RTNFGTAFGYAD
+870 RTTLGTAFGYAD
-882 GAQQVGG
+882 GAQQVSG
-889 SLANVETNQASVYGS
+889 SLANVETNQASVYGN
-904 YDLGRSFYLGG
+904 YRLGGNFYIGG
-915 QASIGYSRI
+915 QASMSHSRI
-924 DSTSRLSAGLSQNNL
+924 GSDSRISGGTALNRLD
-939 NTNSLTFATEIEAGY
+939 TNSLAFASEIEAGY
-954 NIDMDGLTLTPRASI
+954 NVDVDGLLLTPRASI
-969 GYSSYAVSG
+969 GYSSYNVDG
-978 FRDGAGDL
+978 FRDSAGSL
-986 ALAVDD
+986 AMAVDE
-992 ISRSGVDAKV
+992 ISRAGLEAKI
-1002 GLKLSGSSKLG
+1002 GLKISGITKMG
-1013 FASGWSFHPEM
+1013 FASGWSFQPEM
-1024 KVDYVNRLS
+1024 KLDFVNRIS
-1033 GNDTNFLVRFLD
+1033 GNDTNFSVRFLD
-1045 AENVALALPIGLQD
+1045 AENLPFALPIGLQD
-1059 SSYGEVKGGFQFTNG
+1059 ASYGEMKGGFNFTNG
-1074 PLSIGGALESR
+1074 PLSFGAAIETRLGE
-1085 IGQQIYR
+1085 QVFR
-1092 DDRAVVNMSVRF
+1092 DDRAVVNMAVRF